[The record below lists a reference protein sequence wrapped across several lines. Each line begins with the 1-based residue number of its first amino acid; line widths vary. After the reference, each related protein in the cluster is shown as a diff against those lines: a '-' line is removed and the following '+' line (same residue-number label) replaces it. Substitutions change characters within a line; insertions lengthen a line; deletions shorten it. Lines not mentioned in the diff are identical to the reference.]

1 MGRMNAEW
9 YKEQAKAK
17 YENPRVDFTTPAVEI
32 DPVAEPNTGTG
43 PSRVHVA
50 CPPHSP
56 VSNGTAPGAWV
67 MMWVWIPD
75 PAETKDAEGN
85 TGQSG
90 S

>member
-1 MGRMNAEW
+1 MGRMTSDW
-9 YKEQAKAK
+9 YKEQAKTK
-17 YENPRVDFTTPAVEI
+17 YENPRVEFTTPAVEI
-32 DPVAEPNTGTG
+32 DPVAEAEPGAG
-43 PSRVHVA
+43 SGCVRVV

-85 TGQSG
+85 KGQSG
-90 S
+90 P